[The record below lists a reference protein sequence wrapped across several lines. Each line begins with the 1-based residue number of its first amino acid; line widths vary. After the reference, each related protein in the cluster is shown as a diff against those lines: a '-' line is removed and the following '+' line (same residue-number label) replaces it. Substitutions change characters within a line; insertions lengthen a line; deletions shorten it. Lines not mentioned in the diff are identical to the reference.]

1 MKNKIPQLTTSN
13 TMLATVVTFLLLA
26 TIITMGMLT
35 PLIAKLTT
43 GVELSLE
50 ASYFNNRTAIPVAV
64 LMLLLSTCMLVGY
77 AERRYILPI
86 VGASSLVSVI
96 FAVVSPFGNTP
107 IDISLPILTVTLLAT
122 LYRIFGIYMKSRSMD
137 TRTKIR
143 KLSAHVIHIGI
154 ILILLGIV
162 LSSNMKVES
171 SAVLGTNEMTAFE
184 GQHYQ
189 LIVNSMN
196 SYYSGEAFRTYPG
209 SSYTTEVIFDIYK
222 DGNYFK
228 SGKVEYITDF
238 KWGQTYTTTFI
249 NRGLTEELF
258 IAPRAISESDGEI
271 DLYMRT
277 VPFIN
282 CLWGGMYLMVIGI
295 IALLF
300 TDRRSEQIT
309 GSGSGPKNAGPSGNN
324 NAVSSGV
331 DERYDRMLEQE
342 IKKRRDKRTKDR
354 R

>member
-50 ASYFNNRTAIPVAV
+50 PSYFNNRAAIPVAI

-77 AERRYILPI
+77 AERKYIVPI
-86 VGASSLVSVI
+86 VGASALASIL
-96 FAVVSPFGNTP
+96 FAVISPFGNIP
-107 IDISLPILTVTLLAT
+107 MDIAIPILIVTLFAT
-122 LYRIFGIYMKSRSMD
+122 LYRIFGIYTKNGNVN
-137 TRTKIR
+137 TVAKIR

-154 ILILLGIV
+154 ILILLGII

-171 SAVLGTNEMTAFE
+171 SAVIGNNELTSFDD
-184 GQHYQ
+184 QHYQ
-189 LIVNSMN
+189 LVVKSMN
-196 SYYSGEAFRTYPG
+196 SYYSGEEFRTYPG
-209 SSYTTEVIFDIYK
+209 SSYNTEVIFDIYK
-222 DGNYFK
+222 NGNYFK
-228 SGKVEYITDF
+228 SGKVNYISDF
-238 KWGQTYTTTFI
+238 KWGQTYTTTYI

-258 IAPRAISESDGEI
+258 IAPRAISESAGEI

-300 TDRRSEQIT
+300 ADRKYESAEA
-309 GSGSGPKNAGPSGNN
+309 KPSGKSNN
-324 NAVSSGV
+324 NSYNSHNNSS
-331 DERYDRMLEQE
+331 DDRYDRMLEQE
-342 IKKRRDKRTKDR
+342 IKKRREKKTKSKR
-354 R
+354 